1 MISLDGSRTA
11 LLGLGGNLGDVL
23 MAFRGAAERLA
34 RDLGDVSLSAV
45 YRTPPEGG
53 VPQPPYLNA
62 VARVETTVSPSEL
75 LQLVG
80 VVESAAGRKRP
91 SPGAARSLDVDI
103 LFLGDLIVS
112 STDLTLPHPRWSS
125 RDFVVVPLLD
135 VAPEWVDPI
144 TGRAVQEIA
153 DEHGWSS
160 DRFTMVAPGAV
171 IGGGREPQ

>member
-1 MISLDGSRTA
+1 MIADHRSRTA

-23 MAFRGAAERLA
+23 AAFRNASERLA
-34 RDLGDVSLSAV
+34 RDLGDLSLSAV

-53 VPQPPYLNA
+53 VRQPPYLNA
-62 VARVETTVSPSEL
+62 VARVETTVTPSEL
-75 LQLVG
+75 LHLVG
-80 VVESAAGRKRP
+80 VVESAAGRERP

-135 VAPEWVDPI
+135 VAPGWTDPV
-144 TGRAVQEIA
+144 TGRAVREIA
-153 DEHGWSS
+153 EERGWSS
-160 DRFTMVAPGAV
+160 DRFTVVAPAVV
-171 IGGGREPQ
+171 IGHGSDGA